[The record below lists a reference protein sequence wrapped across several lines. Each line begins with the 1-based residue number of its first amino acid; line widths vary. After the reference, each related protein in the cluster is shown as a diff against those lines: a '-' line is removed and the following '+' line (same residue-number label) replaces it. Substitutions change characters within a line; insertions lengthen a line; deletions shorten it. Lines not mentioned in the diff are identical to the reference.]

1 MSIVPVVLVA
11 VQFGCIG
18 WLLWFAEWGRL
29 DWLALLLI
37 IFGVMVGGWAIYV
50 MRVSKFHITP
60 EVDKNAIL
68 VAAGPYKFIRHPMYS
83 AVLLVCLGFL
93 IMNVNVVSGAVY
105 MVLVADLL
113 LKLRY
118 EEKLLLKHFTE
129 YRDYMNKTKRL
140 IPLVF

>member
-1 MSIVPVVLVA
+1 MLVA

-18 WLLWFAEWGRL
+18 WLLWSTEWGRM

-37 IFGVMVGGWAIYV
+37 ISGVLVGGWAIYV

-60 EVDKNAIL
+60 EVDKKAIL
-68 VAAGPYKFIRHPMYS
+68 VAAGPYRFIRHPMYS

-93 IMNVNVVSGAVY
+93 IMNVNVIRGAVY
-105 MVLVADLL
+105 MILVADLL

-118 EEKLLLKHFTE
+118 EEKLLVKHFSE

>member
-1 MSIVPVVLVA
+1 MSIVSMVLVA

-18 WLLWFAEWGRL
+18 WLLSSAEWGRL

-60 EVDKNAIL
+60 EVDKKAIL
-68 VAAGPYKFIRHPMYS
+68 VAAGPYRFIRHPMYS
-83 AVLLVCLGFL
+83 AVLLVCLGL
-93 IMNVNVVSGAVY
+93 LLMNVNVVSRAVY